1 MGFEFSGRKFKL
13 DNTHVKANIILQPK
27 LITKAIKDGHKG
39 KSGKIGVLK
48 QTKEET
54 PAPRKSGKV
63 EVLK

>member
-1 MGFEFSGRKFKL
+1 MKKQI
-13 DNTHVKANIILQPK
+13 TLQPK

-39 KSGKIGVLK
+39 KSGKIEVLK